1 MLQPVINKA
10 HVSINLKKEVRAISS
25 FQGSF
30 QGERKGSALWA
41 PGEGAGLR
49 IRKQYIK
56 TAILRPTCP
65 PDLRIQRLERRRV
78 CIKVLSSVGVFCILS
93 SPCDSQDRIGA
104 GRLRPEPGNR
114 QAIVDSTRTRY
125 REHCNIAVPNVSMR
139 CA

>member
-49 IRKQYIK
+49 IRKQYKNCNFENQPAHQI
-56 TAILRPTCP
+56 C
-65 PDLRIQRLERRRV
+65 EY
-78 CIKVLSSVGVFCILS
+78 SVWK
-93 SPCDSQDRIGA
+93 GA
-104 GRLRPEPGNR
+104 EY
-114 QAIVDSTRTRY
+114 ASKY
-125 REHCNIAVPNVSMR
+125 
-139 CA
+139 